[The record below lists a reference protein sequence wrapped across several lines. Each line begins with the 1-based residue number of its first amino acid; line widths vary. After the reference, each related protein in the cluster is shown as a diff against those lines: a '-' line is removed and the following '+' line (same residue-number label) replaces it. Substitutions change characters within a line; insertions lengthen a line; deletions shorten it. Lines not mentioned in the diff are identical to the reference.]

1 VLGTAS
7 GIWRQNLKRE
17 TGESGRVMRFALA
30 FGVGVFWAGRRCQ
43 WWERA
48 VHPLEPS
55 EEWAKGKPG
64 LRNALGETEGGEVT
78 GLAAGSPDALVVAA
92 RP

>member
-1 VLGTAS
+1 MLGTAS

-17 TGESGRVMRFALA
+17 TGESGRVIRFA
-30 FGVGVFWAGRRCQ
+30 FGMGVFWGGRKCP
-43 WWERA
+43 WWEQPAR
-48 VHPLEPS
+48 PLERS

-64 LRNALGETEGGEVT
+64 LRNALGKTEGGEVT
-78 GLAAGSPDALVVAA
+78 DLASGSPDTLVVAA